1 MIHTSESVPAGHRS
15 AILDGSQIAIK
26 TAGLWRHAE
35 QTNTL
40 KAEQNTQSRTNILY
54 TILYRY
60 THTQGH
66 RRLLNQWRC
75 HLFIVKLQ
83 PSLPG
88 SPAWFVI
95 LPQLSARLCV
105 RFVREATLS
114 LPAVWFV
121 LEQRCNSLIPPYHS
135 QGLKGLMAGSF
146 CISSLTAPSLAR
158 CAQWC

>member
-1 MIHTSESVPAGHRS
+1 MIHTTESVPAGHRS

-26 TAGLWRHAE
+26 QQDYGDMLSKH
-35 QTNTL
+35 
-40 KAEQNTQSRTNILY
+40 TQSRTNIGY
-54 TILYRY
+54 TY
-60 THTQGH
+60 TQGH
-66 RRLLNQWRC
+66 RWLLNQWRC
-75 HLFIVKLQ
+75 HLFIAKQQ

-114 LPAVWFV
+114 LTAVWFV